1 LEQKLLGKVALVTG
15 GARGLGRAYVL
26 RLAQLGADVVV
37 NDIDLEAYKE
47 FGEHLDSYKEFGPQM
62 TAPSVMDEVR
72 NFGGRSLGI
81 QADVTRKAEVDA
93 MFKKI
98 LDEFGRLDI
107 LVNNAGGALTPP
119 GARRPGAS
127 PYPGPYPMNASNAS
141 EEDFYYQFDVNFW
154 GTVLCCQAAA
164 IPMKKQGSGKI
175 VNVSSVAGMQTGV
188 GGGGM
193 PYGVAKAAII
203 HYTRIL
209 AAELGRYNINVN
221 CIAPGS
227 ILSSRA
233 VAWGRNEPETRR
245 RLESRIALGRLGLP
259 EDCTKVVEFLVTD
272 LSDYVTGQ
280 CIPICGGIVLYH

>member
-26 RLAQLGADVVV
+26 RLAGLGADVVV
-37 NDIDLEAYKE
+37 NDINLESYKE
-47 FGEHLDSYKEFGPQM
+47 FGEQI
-62 TAPSVMDEVR
+62 TAPTVMDEVR
-72 NFGGRSLGI
+72 NFGRRSLGI
-81 QADVTRKAEVDA
+81 EADVTKKADVDG
-93 MFKKI
+93 MFKGV
-98 LDEFGRLDI
+98 LDEFGGIDI
-107 LVNNAGGALTPP
+107 LVNNAGGALK
-119 GARRPGAS
+119 RPGA
-127 PYPGPYPMNASNAS
+127 PENVPMGARDVT
-141 EEDFYYQFDVNFW
+141 EEDFLYQFNINFW

-164 IPMKKQGSGKI
+164 IPMEKQRSGRI
-175 VNVSSVAGMQTGV
+175 VNVASQAGLQTKV

-221 CIAPGS
+221 CIAPGW

-233 VAWGRNEPETRR
+233 IAWGRNEPERR
-245 RLESRIALGRLGLP
+245 KYLESQIALGRLGWP
-259 EDCTKVVEFLVTD
+259 EDCAKVVEFLVTD

-280 CIPICGGIVLYH
+280 CISVCGGYVLF